1 MRRSILLVIWLL
13 LLGSSAANGQSDEVE
28 RLHRMINAHR
38 ESVGCAPLAWHS
50 GAAAI
55 AQHRSADMDRRN
67 YFDHTTPDGR
77 TFIQDLTD
85 AGIDTWGSVGEN
97 IALTQAGA
105 ASAIEL
111 WIDSRPHR
119 RNIEN
124 CSYTHEAI
132 GESSGFWTQILLAQP
147 KKAPQSDSVSDGP
160 EDLPAP

>member
-1 MRRSILLVIWLL
+1 MRRSGLLTIWLL
-13 LLGSSAANGQSDEVE
+13 LVGNSMAYGQSGEIG
-28 RLHRMINAHR
+28 RLHHMINKHR
-38 ESVGCAPLAWHS
+38 ETVGCAPLAWHS
-50 GAAAI
+50 GAAVVAR
-55 AQHRSADMDRRN
+55 HRSADMDRRN

-77 TFIQDLTD
+77 TFIHDLED

-124 CSYTHEAI
+124 CSYTHQAI
-132 GESSGFWTQILLAQP
+132 GESSGFWTQILLAHP
-147 KKAPQSDSVSDGP
+147 KNAPQGDATVDRVQSLP
-160 EDLPAP
+160 EA